1 MIAVERRGLP
11 ARRSGTTLLLL
22 LLGGPAAVL
31 GLFAVGWWSGV
42 LSPPAPD
49 ALPARAARIERW
61 LDRELRDALSIAN
74 AFLDG
79 RTPLVAGTNIG
90 WRLEGV
96 GKLDGDGNYLSW
108 RGTPPE
114 PRTLGARAGAAEWR
128 IERSGVHTRLL
139 VRTASD
145 PEGESAL
152 ASFIV
157 DSCVEELAARRWI
170 PRHLVDGVDLDL
182 RLGDALEPSDRGAVV
197 WRAPDGTPVAR
208 ALLRPV
214 SREHAAARVRS
225 TARAWAVL
233 VAAIL
238 LLSWVP
244 WSGRTRS
251 AAAWAA
257 IAIVL
262 ARLALAA
269 ARAPAWILSP
279 ELGTA
284 NVFGTSL
291 AWGLLASPADLALS
305 ALAAYGLARCLAT
318 AIDSRAASTRLVALG
333 LAGAAA
339 LVASMLVAGLLSVV
353 ARSSSAPLLGPT
365 PFWRS
370 ISAFVVAASIVVL
383 LLIVA
388 DALVRVVRLVRP
400 GRGGDPIFVLAVVLA
415 GLVLVT
421 SLWLE
426 RLDARVARERLQSE
440 YAALVLDPL
449 PARKLALAATLAH
462 IRDRSVEDA
471 RATHGSSLFTR
482 ADPERLAYDLWIDS
496 ELFYGGH
503 RSALDVYD
511 ASGNL
516 TSHFGFD
523 LPLLVENERPTDPPG
538 AAVQIRENESFRPVA
553 ALRQRLLHAAVRIGA
568 RGDAGWVVGH
578 VLDEPTNLPFLPSSR
593 AYLAA
598 LGAAAPFAGHSAD
611 DVEYVLYDASG
622 TVVLSTLLQPPAMAD
637 VLVQSLERDGRI
649 DVSAGDE
656 RWAGLA
662 LQDAENRLHAL
673 VVPAPGLLARL
684 AAAVRLA
691 LLALAL
697 VAARK
702 VARSA
707 RGASRLRGL
716 VASLRGSFHR
726 KLLVALLVAST
737 APLLGL
743 GLVVQRYIDR
753 RGRETLVES
762 ATQYARA
769 AQRVLDDY
777 LAVER
782 DRGASTPAPLN
793 DEIVYWL
800 RNINGQEIHVYD
812 NGLLEATSR
821 RELFAA
827 GAVPPRLDGEVHYRL
842 GKGEPYVVVPARLG
856 ASTVP
861 VAYAPVEHPDPQR
874 SLVAA
879 VPVVTEAQVIARS
892 VERVAD
898 TILLATVL
906 LAALLAVVAAY
917 VARSVARPVRELVS
931 ATARIARG
939 DYRARLSARTSD
951 EVAELVRGFN
961 SMAASLATQRADL
974 ERRREYTERLL
985 EHATTGVISLDTA
998 GSIVTLNPAA
1008 RRLFDGTEVRP
1019 RVGDTLERAL
1029 SGGPALEP
1037 LRRLVARPGGVDAQP
1052 VEVDLTG
1059 SGSPRRLRVVRVALA
1074 DPEAGSIGTL
1084 VLLDDVT
1091 DLMRSN
1097 QLAAWAEMARAI
1109 AHEIK
1114 NPLTPIQLSTEHLER
1129 LLRDRG
1135 ALPASDLEACI
1146 ETVKKQVRALYD
1158 IAGEFSAYAKLPAL
1172 DPRPVD
1178 PVAFAREVLAPYR
1191 AATPRGI
1198 EIEERFEPGVGRAA
1212 IDARVLGR
1220 AVVNLIENA
1229 LQAMPDGGRL
1239 TVAVASDPPTGGVVL
1254 SVSDTGAGVTPE
1266 VRRRLFEPYF
1276 STKSSGTGLGLAIV
1290 RRTVEAHG
1298 GRIELERGSGR
1309 GATFRIHLPRAAS

>member
-1 MIAVERRGLP
+1 MIAVQRRGLP

-22 LLGGPAAVL
+22 LIGGPTAVL
-31 GLFAVGWWSGV
+31 GVFAVAWWSGV

-61 LDRELRDALSIAN
+61 LDRELRDALSIAE
-74 AFLDG
+74 AFLDD

-96 GKLDGDGNYLSW
+96 GKLDDDGNYLSW

-114 PRTLGARAGAAEWR
+114 PRTLEARTGDAAWC

-139 VRTASD
+139 VRTAAD

-157 DSCVEELAARRWI
+157 DSRVDELAAARWI
-170 PRHLVDGVDLDL
+170 PRHLVDGIDLDL
-182 RLGDALEPSDRGAVV
+182 RLGEGLEPSDTGAVV
-197 WRAPDGTPVAR
+197 WRAPDGTPVAQ

-214 SREHAAARVRS
+214 SRQHAAAHVRS
-225 TARAWAVL
+225 AARAWAVL

-238 LLSWVP
+238 ALSWVP
-244 WSGRTRS
+244 WGERTRS

-284 NVFGTSL
+284 NVFGTSV

-318 AIDSRAASTRLVALG
+318 AIDSRTARTRPVALG

-339 LVASMLVAGLLSVV
+339 LLASMLVPGLLSVV

-370 ISAFVVAASIVVL
+370 IGAFVVAASIVVL
-383 LLIVA
+383 LLTVA

-400 GRGGDPIFVLAVVLA
+400 GRGGDRFVLAVVLA
-415 GLVLVT
+415 GLVLAT

-440 YAALVLDPL
+440 YATLVLDPL

-462 IRDRSVEDA
+462 IRDRSVED
-471 RATHGSSLFTR
+471 GSSLFAR
-482 ADPERLAYDLWIDS
+482 ADPDRLAYDLWIDS

-523 LPLLVENERPTDPPG
+523 LPLLVENERPTDPPF
-538 AAVQIRENESFRPVA
+538 APVQIRENESFRPVA

-598 LGAAAPFAGHSAD
+598 LGAGAPFAGRSAD

-691 LLALAL
+691 LLAFAL
-697 VAARK
+697 VAARE
-702 VARSA
+702 VA
-707 RGASRLRGL
+707 RGARGPSRIRGL

-743 GLVVQRYIDR
+743 ALVVQSYIDR

-762 ATQYARA
+762 ATQYVRA

-777 LAVER
+777 LAIER
-782 DRGASTPAPLN
+782 DRDASTPAPLN

-842 GKGEPYVVVPARLG
+842 GKGAPYVVVPARLG

-879 VPVVTEAQVIARS
+879 VPVVTEAEVIARS

-985 EHATTGVISLDTA
+985 EHATTGVISLDPA

-1037 LRRLVARPGGVDAQP
+1037 LRRLVARPGGVDSQP

-1135 ALPASDLEACI
+1135 VLPSSDLEACI

-1191 AATPRGI
+1191 AAAPRAI
-1198 EIEERFEPGVGRAA
+1198 EIEERFEPGVGQAA

-1239 TVAVASDPPTGGVVL
+1239 TVAVESDPPTGGVVL
-1254 SVSDTGAGVTPE
+1254 SVSDTGAGITPE

-1298 GRIELERGSGR
+1298 GRIELERGSGP
-1309 GATFRIHLPRAAS
+1309 GATFRIHLPRAPR